1 MSESSVPP
9 SQQNQALGFAP
20 AGYDSDNS
28 EDEMLMVMP
37 DTSTSSGE
45 SGRCFD
51 DERIKIVPHIG
62 WRAGIGDRDFDI
74 ELDDNIAT
82 WFEGFR
88 DNFKTFKKGPV
99 ISQRLQMFYMNTRNP
114 YEWSLKL
121 FANCPDHN
129 SPKSN
134 SLAYTVLEEMRNF
147 KKHYNLGTDQLVDD
161 NLRMVAFN
169 FVAKQGHCLLFRM
182 VVDTFEF
189 LQCRELFVPKL
200 REMIARKQYK
210 EAGQIAI
217 DLELFDE
224 FDEHDFVMPLF
235 MQDKISIAEDYL
247 NKAERLQR
255 PVVQLLDSFFD
266 KRQSVESHCSRYITE
281 HEVSDVYYSKL
292 HQKPLSKLVQRL
304 AKNYNVP
311 KQFTPNVNKMK
322 NFGALQFLVHKRY
335 TEKSLNKD
343 SWDEMVRDTVSETD
357 RELQLE
363 LVCLCSNFNDQQE
376 AAKWASHYK
385 LKRTDLPLLVQDY
398 ILEQEGNQQL
408 PRQDIDDEQ
417 WDAPE
422 SEPAHTL
429 RLDESHVH
437 LVDTKD
443 KFLAMLSDLS
453 RQSVVAFDSEWKP
466 TFGGANEVSL
476 IQLATWDDVY
486 MIDVL
491 VSQLEPSDWAALA
504 KNVFNR
510 DDILKL
516 SFAPSTDIS
525 MFQKALPSFNV
536 IYSSQNT
543 SAILDLQ
550 LLWRHVERFDSFRF
564 PYHEESVNQNL
575 ANLVRLCLGKKLD
588 KSNQFSNWAKRPL
601 RKEQLRYAAL
611 DAFCLLEIYEAIER
625 QLTHIQLDPNEILN
639 ALLNDV
645 RPNNDGGSTRRTGWS
660 QDGSSSSS
668 RRNHRDRHKK
678 RLAHSSGDANSGN
691 SSRNYQNH
699 HLSHQNRPKAKG
711 VGSREQQPFP
721 GPNTKSVLVSEVRFV
736 CDRMLE
742 GLAKMLRRFGI
753 DTVAIRN
760 EKGDRCVFV
769 AHQEGRYVLTRGA
782 NFHKYCEYLP
792 PGNCY
797 NVSND
802 RVEDQLLEVLRYYKI
817 VVRQENIFS
826 RCQLCNCGRFL
837 SATPEDVYRLK
848 TGTPM
853 PANYMDM
860 HRKDPLPS
868 DDRRMKLD
876 RSWILDSLGE
886 RHHKAGRT
894 DAGVPIDIGYV
905 SDSVIANVDVFYI
918 CDGCGRCYWDG
929 SHLENILAGKLVDL
943 LSLKY
948 D

>member
-1 MSESSVPP
+1 MSDSDAPRP
-9 SQQNQALGFAP
+9 AQLGFAP
-20 AGYDSDNS
+20 AGYDSDDT
-28 EDEMLMVMP
+28 EDEMLMMMP
-37 DTSTSSGE
+37 NTSKSSGGSGE
-45 SGRCFD
+45 TGRCFE

-62 WRAGIGDRDFDI
+62 WRAGIQDQDFDI
-74 ELDDNIAT
+74 ELDENIAT

-88 DNFKTFKKGPV
+88 ESFKTFKKGPL
-99 ISQRLQMFYMNTRNP
+99 ISQRLQMFYLNTRNP

-129 SPKSN
+129 SPKSS
-134 SLAYTVLEEMRNF
+134 SLAYTVLEEMSNF
-147 KKHYNLGTDQLVDD
+147 KKHYNLGTEQLVDD

-169 FVAKQGHCLLFRM
+169 FVAKQSHCLLFRM
-182 VVDTFEF
+182 VVETFEF
-189 LQCRELFVPKL
+189 LQCREMFIPKI

-224 FDEHDFVMPLF
+224 FDEHDFVMPLL

-266 KRQSVESHCSRYITE
+266 KKQSVENHCSRYISE
-281 HEVSDVYYSKL
+281 HDVTDVYYSKL

-304 AKNYNVP
+304 AKNYNIP
-311 KQFTPNVNKMK
+311 KQFRPNVYKMK

-335 TEKSLNKD
+335 YEKSLNKD
-343 SWDEMVRDTVSETD
+343 SWDEMVRDTVPESD

-363 LVCLCSNFNDQQE
+363 LICLCSNFNDQPE
-376 AAKWASHYK
+376 AAKWALHFQ
-385 LKRTDLPLLVQDY
+385 LKTSDLPLLVQDF
-398 ILEQEGNQQL
+398 ILEQDDNNQH
-408 PRQDIDDEQ
+408 PKQDFDDEQ
-417 WDAPE
+417 WDAPD
-422 SEPAHTL
+422 SEPVHTL

-437 LVDTKD
+437 LVDSRD
-443 KFLAMLSDLS
+443 RFFAMLSDLD
-453 RQSVVAFDSEWKP
+453 RQSIIAFDSEWKP

-476 IQLATWDDVY
+476 IQLATWEDVY
-486 MIDVL
+486 MIDVM
-491 VSQLEPSDWAALA
+491 VSRLETSDWAALA

-543 SAILDLQ
+543 SGILDLQ
-550 LLWRHVERFDSFRF
+550 LLWRHVEKFDSFRF
-564 PYHEESVNQNL
+564 PYHEEAVNQNL

-588 KSNQFSNWAKRPL
+588 KSNQFSNWAQRPL

-611 DAFCLLEIYEAIER
+611 DAFCLLEIYEAIEK
-625 QLTHIQLDPNEILN
+625 QLMRIQLDPNGILN

-645 RPNNDGGSTRRTGWS
+645 RPNEDATRRAGKQEDFSGSRRRNRDKYNKRHTYVS
-660 QDGSSSSS
+660 DTDSGSSS
-668 RRNHRDRHKK
+668 RTQ
-678 RLAHSSGDANSGN
+678 
-691 SSRNYQNH
+691 QNH
-699 HLSHQNRPKAKG
+699 HNSSNQSRSKSKG
-711 VGSREQQPFP
+711 VVGSREQQQTA
-721 GPNTKSVLVSEVRFV
+721 GPNLKSVLISEARFV

-769 AHQEGRYVLTRGA
+769 ALNEGRYVLTRGA
-782 NFHKYCEYLP
+782 NYHKYCEYLP
-792 PGNCY
+792 PNHCY

-802 RVEDQLLEVLRYYKI
+802 RVEDQLLEVLRYYK
-817 VVRQENIFS
+817 VVIRQENIFS

-837 SATPEDVYRLK
+837 SATPEDIYRLK
-848 TGTPM
+848 THSSM
-853 PANYMDM
+853 PANYRDI
-860 HRKDPLPS
+860 HRRDPPNV
-868 DDRRMKLD
+868 DDRMQLN
-876 RSWILDSLGE
+876 RSWILDNLEE
-886 RHHKAGRT
+886 RHHSTGRT
-894 DAGVPIDIGYV
+894 DADVPIDIGYV
-905 SDSVIANVDVFYI
+905 NDNVIANVDVFYI

-929 SHLENILAGKLVDL
+929 SHLENILAGKLADI
-943 LSLKY
+943 LSLNY